1 MLDKG
6 MLMTIPAGKLC
17 SHEQGSTSAPPP
29 PQADE
34 VRAEAAAAAA
44 QSLVSAESDR

>member
-1 MLDKG
+1 M
-6 MLMTIPAGKLC
+6 IEPAWKLC

-29 PQADE
+29 LQADE
-34 VRAEAAAAAA
+34 ARAEAAAAAA